1 MLLSKVYWPWKGNV
15 KGAFRFLITFPNPTG
30 VPSLRF
36 FKLPW
41 SLLHFFNYPYLL
53 SWKRSLCRNETRR
66 NDPHVF
72 LPNYSPP
79 PPFSRKILRFF
90 RTLRAFIEVVS
101 PFFFFFFF
109 FFFLFLATSLYRFF
123 LSSTSKYLLLFGTRA
138 C

>member
-1 MLLSKVYWPWKGNV
+1 MTTSLRFPGRESYFYADRRIEISPPALNFPRNRRDLILTNEIKFSRCSFPKYIDHERETLKVLLG
-15 KGAFRFLITFPNPTG
+15 FLITFPNPTG

-72 LPNYSPP
+72 LPNYSLPP
-79 PPFSRKILRFF
+79 LFRERF
-90 RTLRAFIEVVS
+90 
-101 PFFFFFFF
+101 
-109 FFFLFLATSLYRFF
+109 
-123 LSSTSKYLLLFGTRA
+123 
-138 C
+138 